1 MTTCAHNRSASKRLS
16 AFILFVI
23 GVALTVGLFY
33 IKTRAQTA
41 KEDVVRLEREIASEE
56 RAISVLEAELAFRE
70 SPERLAGL
78 AERKLGFEP
87 ISTKTTLTVEELAET
102 LPFREGKGP
111 TASVD
116 GEISGP
122 DKAGLRGVKERGALE

>member
-1 MTTCAHNRSASKRLS
+1 MTTCAHNRSASKKLS

-23 GVALTVGLFY
+23 GVALTIGLFY

-41 KEDVVRLEREIASEE
+41 KEDVVRLERAIASEE

-78 AERKLGFEP
+78 AEKKLGFEP

-102 LPFREGKGP
+102 LPFREGKGLN
-111 TASVD
+111 AKV
-116 GEISGP
+116 EWEAANQ
-122 DKAGLRGVKERGALE
+122 DKARLHGVKELGALE